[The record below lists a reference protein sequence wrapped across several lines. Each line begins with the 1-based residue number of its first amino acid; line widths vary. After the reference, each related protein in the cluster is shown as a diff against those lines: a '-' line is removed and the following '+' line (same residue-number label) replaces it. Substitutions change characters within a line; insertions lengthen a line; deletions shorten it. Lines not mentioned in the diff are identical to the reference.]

1 MQNASNV
8 RDPWLKN
15 GCATSFETRPQFRVI
30 FSFLYTDVFN
40 VILLFCFAGRNAA
53 GCSKK
58 HILWIFKKGPPQA
71 PLLSVWI
78 VAKKNWFHQ
87 SESHLK
93 IDATLEKHNMFSFF
107 SKRVLVDY
115 FVFSIVITLT
125 YFIFLKTHFFL
136 KRVYLYIFF
145 MCFIIWKCHFLFKY
159 VFFIFLISEE
169 NP

>member
-107 SKRVLVDY
+107 QN
-115 FVFSIVITLT
+115 VFLLIIS
-125 YFIFLKTHFFL
+125 FFL
-136 KRVYLYIFF
+136 LLLLLLILYF
-145 MCFIIWKCHFLFKY
+145 
-159 VFFIFLISEE
+159 
-169 NP
+169 